1 MPKVLDL
8 ENQRFGMLVA
18 KKFISRDKKHS
29 VWECRCDCGQ
39 KTKVQLNALRT
50 GRTKSCGCLKLAG
63 VPLDITGLKFNK
75 LTVIGFY
82 KTINGASYW
91 NVKCDCGNKKALV
104 RYAITGK
111 RPTKS
116 CGCILM
122 ETPPRKTHGLSKT
135 VEYKTWKKMRG
146 RCFNKLDKRYSY
158 YGKRGIVVCK
168 RWELFENFFKD
179 MGPKPSKT
187 HSIDRIDNNG
197 PYSKENC
204 RWATK
209 TEQAGNKRNNIVVKF
224 NGKTKCLAA
233 WARETGISQS
243 LLKYRLRAKWG
254 VERMLTEKPLPGR
267 NQSG

>member
-1 MPKVLDL
+1 
-8 ENQRFGMLVA
+8 
-18 KKFISRDKKHS
+18 
-29 VWECRCDCGQ
+29 
-39 KTKVQLNALRT
+39 
-50 GRTKSCGCLKLAG
+50 
-63 VPLDITGLKFNK
+63 
-75 LTVIGFY
+75 
-82 KTINGASYW
+82 
-91 NVKCDCGNKKALV
+91 
-104 RYAITGK
+104 
-111 RPTKS
+111 
-116 CGCILM
+116 
-122 ETPPRKTHGLSKT
+122 
-135 VEYKTWKKMRG
+135 MRG